1 MKKYEIHAVTD
12 VTGFGLGGHALE
24 MAKGSNS
31 RLRIRMD
38 DLPLFDEAQSMY
50 ERGMTTGVNRHN
62 EKLIGAY
69 VEYEKPFSATQKQM
83 ILDPQTSGGLLAALP
98 AEQAGE
104 LVRELSQVPTPA
116 AALIGEVLSHDD
128 KPQLIIS

>member
-1 MKKYEIHAVTD
+1 

-24 MAKGSNS
+24 MAKGSDS
-31 RLRIRMD
+31 MLRIRMD
-38 DLPLFDEAQSMY
+38 DLPLFDEALAMY

-62 EKLIGAY
+62 EKLIGEY
-69 VEYEKPFSATQKQM
+69 VEYERPFPATQKQI

-98 AEQAGE
+98 ADQAEE

-116 AALIGEVLSHDD
+116 AALVGEVLSHDD
-128 KPQLIIS
+128 KAGLIIC